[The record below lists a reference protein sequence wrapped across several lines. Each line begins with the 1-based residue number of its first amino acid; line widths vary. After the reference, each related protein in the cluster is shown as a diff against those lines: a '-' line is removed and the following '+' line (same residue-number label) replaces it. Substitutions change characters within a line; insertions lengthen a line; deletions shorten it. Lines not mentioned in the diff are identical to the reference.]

1 MVASAGFS
9 GDYIA
14 SCRWR
19 IEAQVAAF
27 DLLLAQ
33 APDDGSMDGA
43 LREIE
48 DEYFVAM
55 AGQLEGMFAHRARE
69 AEGDGPGPLKE
80 MRAVVE
86 ALNGNGGRF
95 DPPASTGL
103 TAETTVLGL
112 DPGDT
117 IRLDRDAFQDLAN
130 AFFDA
135 VEGAYRVTD

>member
-1 MVASAGFS
+1 MRVQESFS

-19 IEAQVAAF
+19 IESQIAAF
-27 DLLLAQ
+27 DLLRAQ
-33 APDDGSMDGA
+33 APGDGSMDGA
-43 LREIE
+43 LQDIE

-55 AGQLEGMFAHRARE
+55 AGELEGMFAHRDRAK
-69 AEGDGPGPLKE
+69 EGDGPGPLQE

-95 DPPASTGL
+95 DPPPGSVL
-103 TAETTVLGL
+103 TAETTVLDL

-117 IRLDRDAFQDLAN
+117 IRLDREQFQRLAD

-135 VEGAYRVTD
+135 VEAAYHVD